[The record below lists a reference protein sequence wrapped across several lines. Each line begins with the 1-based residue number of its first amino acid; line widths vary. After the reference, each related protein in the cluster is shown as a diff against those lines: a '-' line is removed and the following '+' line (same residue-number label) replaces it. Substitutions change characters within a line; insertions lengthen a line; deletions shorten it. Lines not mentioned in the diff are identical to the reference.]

1 MSALQG
7 EVAASE
13 LEGHTGIVTL
23 QAHAHEEVSM
33 DVAVAAKDIKRTDLL
48 QMYYYLRLTRTLE
61 DRITAL
67 YRQGRIVG
75 GVYTSNGM
83 EAISVG
89 YASALERDD
98 VIAPFHRD
106 MGAFL
111 IRGITPGEVLAQYL
125 GKRTGPTKGKDG
137 NVHMGDLK
145 RGIIGFVSHLAD
157 NLPVATGAA
166 LAFKMRGE
174 SRIVV
179 AGTGDGGTSR
189 GDFHEAMNF
198 AAVRKLPV
206 VFFCTNNQYAYSTPL
221 RLQMAITDV
230 VERAKA
236 YGMPGEIVDG
246 NDVAA
251 VYLAAKRGIAKAR
264 AGEGP
269 TFFEFKTMRMHGHS
283 EHDPAKYVP
292 PELLEEWK
300 KRDPILTA
308 ERLLIEA
315 GYGDE
320 TYFHEIGER
329 VKKEV
334 EAALEF
340 AEKSPLPDGPEALE
354 GVFATDAD
362 ISHQATHSRSAA
374 LLLQHRT
381 RLERSHTWRPFP
393 KRWM

>member
-1 MSALQG
+1 MDLAD
-7 EVAASE
+7 
-13 LEGHTGIVTL
+13 VTR
-23 QAHAHEEVSM
+23 
-33 DVAVAAKDIKRTDLL
+33 DIKRADLL

-75 GVYTSNGM
+75 GCYTSHGM
-83 EAISVG
+83 EAIAVG

-98 VIAPFHRD
+98 IIAPFHRD

-111 IRGITPGEVLAQYL
+111 IRGFSPGEIIAQYL

-145 RGIIGFVSHLAD
+145 RGVIGFVSHLAD
-157 NLPVATGAA
+157 NMPVATGVA
-166 LAFKMRGE
+166 LTSKIRGE
-174 SRIVV
+174 SRVAF

-206 VFFCTNNQYAYSTPL
+206 VFFCNNNQYAYSTPV

-230 VERAKA
+230 VDRAKA

-251 VYLAAKRGIAKAR
+251 VYLASKRAIAQAR
-264 AGEGP
+264 SGGGP
-269 TFFEFKTMRMHGHS
+269 TFLEFKTMRMHGHS

-292 PELLEEWK
+292 RELLDEWK
-300 KRDPILTA
+300 KKDPILKA
-308 ERLLIEA
+308 EWLLTELGYANETHFRDVEERAKKDVEA
-315 GYGDE
+315 G
-320 TYFHEIGER
+320 
-329 VKKEV
+329 
-334 EAALEF
+334 LEF
-340 AEKSPLPDGPEALE
+340 AEHSPLPEGPEVLE
-354 GVFATDAD
+354 GVFAEKAD
-362 ISHQATHSRSAA
+362 SY
-374 LLLQHRT
+374 
-381 RLERSHTWRPFP
+381 
-393 KRWM
+393 

>member
-1 MSALQG
+1 MDLADVTREIKQG
-7 EVAASE
+7 
-13 LEGHTGIVTL
+13 
-23 QAHAHEEVSM
+23 
-33 DVAVAAKDIKRTDLL
+33 DLL
-48 QMYYYLRLTRTLE
+48 LMYYYLRLTRALE

-75 GVYTSNGM
+75 GCYTSHGM
-83 EAISVG
+83 EAIAVG

-221 RLQMAITDV
+221 RLQMAISDV

-246 NDVAA
+246 NDVAV
-251 VYLAAKRGIAKAR
+251 VYLAAKRAIQKAR

-269 TFFEFKTMRMHGHS
+269 TFLEFKTMRMHGHS

-292 PELLEEWK
+292 RAMLEEWK
-300 KRDPILTA
+300 AKDPILIA
-308 ERLLIEA
+308 ERLLMELA
-315 GYGDE
+315 YGDE
-320 TYFHEIGER
+320 TYFREIAER
-329 VKKEV
+329 AKKEV
-334 EAALEF
+334 EAGLEF
-340 AEKSPLPDGPEALE
+340 AEQSPLPEGPETLE
-354 GVFATDAD
+354 GVFATEAEGC
-362 ISHQATHSRSAA
+362 HHTNGTRSAA
-374 LLLQHRT
+374 
-381 RLERSHTWRPFP
+381 
-393 KRWM
+393 

>member
-1 MSALQG
+1 
-7 EVAASE
+7 
-13 LEGHTGIVTL
+13 
-23 QAHAHEEVSM
+23 
-33 DVAVAAKDIKRTDLL
+33 
-48 QMYYYLRLTRTLE
+48 
-61 DRITAL
+61 
-67 YRQGRIVG
+67 
-75 GVYTSNGM
+75 M
-83 EAISVG
+83 EAIAVG

-125 GKRTGPTKGKDG
+125 GKRSGPTKGKDG

-206 VFFCTNNQYAYSTPL
+206 VFFCNNNQYAYSTPL
-221 RLQMAITDV
+221 RLQMAICDV
-230 VERAKA
+230 VQRAGA

-251 VYLAAKRGIAKAR
+251 VYLATKRAIAKAR
-264 AGEGP
+264 AGDGP
-269 TFFEFKTMRMHGHS
+269 TFLECKTMRMHGHS

-292 PELLEEWK
+292 QQLLEEWK
-300 KRDPILTA
+300 AKDPILMA

-320 TYFHEIGER
+320 TTFHDLAER
-329 VKKEV
+329 AKKEV
-334 EAALEF
+334 EAGLEF
-340 AEKSPLPDGPEALE
+340 AERSPLPEGPEALE
-354 GVFATDAD
+354 GVFATEEELCHDAV
-362 ISHQATHSRSAA
+362 HARSAA
-374 LLLQHRT
+374 
-381 RLERSHTWRPFP
+381 
-393 KRWM
+393 